1 MKYSETCRVNCK
13 VKPSCRKKFYR
24 TKLQEK
30 VDNRISASM
39 AHSEC
44 VARLSSKWLSIAN
57 WWLFSIFKFFW
68 SSALLLRQQCW
79 TGKMNVYWRF
89 LQEKQ
94 VLMIFLPCRRLCA
107 SAQGQNDWSM
117 LFVCHQ
123 NIIAPIFV
131 LVMII
136 FVQRIFPSIV
146 LHVAMIVANIMNM
159 ITLMTSIMGSMQ
171 KLNASSAYFAG
182 PAVCIKLA
190 N

>member
-1 MKYSETCRVNCK
+1 
-13 VKPSCRKKFYR
+13 
-24 TKLQEK
+24 
-30 VDNRISASM
+30 
-39 AHSEC
+39 
-44 VARLSSKWLSIAN
+44 
-57 WWLFSIFKFFW
+57 
-68 SSALLLRQQCW
+68 
-79 TGKMNVYWRF
+79 
-89 LQEKQ
+89 
-94 VLMIFLPCRRLCA
+94 MIFLPCRRLCA

-117 LFVCHQ
+117 VFVCHQ

-131 LVMII
+131 LIMIL
-136 FVQRIFPSIV
+136 FVQHIFPSIV

>member
-1 MKYSETCRVNCK
+1 MKYSETCRVNWK

-30 VDNRISASM
+30 VDNIREIEFLHPWHIRNVWHDCLQNYSLLQIDD
-39 AHSEC
+39 C
-44 VARLSSKWLSIAN
+44 LVFSS
-57 WWLFSIFKFFW
+57 FFW

-79 TGKMNVYWRF
+79 TGKMNVCWRF
-89 LQEKQ
+89 LQEKH
-94 VLMIFLPCRRLCA
+94 VLIIFLPCRRLCA
-107 SAQGQNDWSM
+107 CAQGQNDWSM

-131 LVMII
+131 LIMILL
-136 FVQRIFPSIV
+136 V
-146 LHVAMIVANIMNM
+146 LVPNIMNM

>member
-1 MKYSETCRVNCK
+1 
-13 VKPSCRKKFYR
+13 
-24 TKLQEK
+24 
-30 VDNRISASM
+30 
-39 AHSEC
+39 
-44 VARLSSKWLSIAN
+44 
-57 WWLFSIFKFFW
+57 
-68 SSALLLRQQCW
+68 
-79 TGKMNVYWRF
+79 
-89 LQEKQ
+89 
-94 VLMIFLPCRRLCA
+94 
-107 SAQGQNDWSM
+107 M

-146 LHVAMIVANIMNM
+146 LHMAMILANIMNM